1 MKPYLISI
9 FSVFLIIIYV
19 VQAQTAVVETTETLV
34 KKGECLKCHG
44 GVDDMKRVIAPGFH
58 DMAARYR
65 KDTVSIDV
73 LMERVT
79 NGSKGYWTD
88 ISRGIP
94 MPPYKGRL
102 SDEEIRSLVEWMLK
116 R

>member
-1 MKPYLISI
+1 MKAYLISI
-9 FSVFLIIIYV
+9 FSVFLTIIYV
-19 VQAQTAVVETTETLV
+19 VQAQIAVVETTETLV

-44 GVDDMKRVIAPGFH
+44 GVDDMKRVIAPSFY
-58 DMAARYR
+58 DMATKYR
-65 KDTVSIDV
+65 KDTVSVDV
-73 LMERVT
+73 LIERVKK
-79 NGSKGYWTD
+79 GSKGYWTD

-94 MPPYKGRL
+94 MPPYEGRL